1 MEAEGCPDG
10 HLSICVVHWDG
21 MFYLHFWGS
30 PLRVVAS
37 HIWRKV
43 RAQIWATQ
51 GSLGTTKFSVRFL
64 MSSYRELEFSDA
76 LKRQVCLP
84 GDGRVAALCCF
95 VQMLGRASEV
105 PFPGENET

>member
-1 MEAEGCPDG
+1 
-10 HLSICVVHWDG
+10 
-21 MFYLHFWGS
+21 
-30 PLRVVAS
+30 
-37 HIWRKV
+37 
-43 RAQIWATQ
+43 
-51 GSLGTTKFSVRFL
+51 